1 MAHTDEKALRTGTLL
16 SSGQGSY
23 LIEKVLGSGGFG
35 ITYLTMSEVKVGNV
49 KAEVPFALK
58 EHFPSAYCRREADG
72 TVVPLEGHAEDFK
85 RSASDFEA
93 EARRLQKYGIDCD
106 NIVKSQMVRAWATA
120 FSTAALLNPAVSLIP
135 SACLICGR

>member
-85 RSASDFEA
+85 PTSRP
-93 EARRLQKYGIDCD
+93 RRGGSR
-106 NIVKSQMVRAWATA
+106 NMVLTATT
-120 FSTAALLNPAVSLIP
+120 S
-135 SACLICGR
+135 